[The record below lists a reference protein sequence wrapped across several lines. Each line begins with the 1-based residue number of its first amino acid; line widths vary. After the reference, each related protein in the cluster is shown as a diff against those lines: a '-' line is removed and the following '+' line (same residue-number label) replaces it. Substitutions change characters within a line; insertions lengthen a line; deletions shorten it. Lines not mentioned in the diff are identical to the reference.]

1 MEEYVMEIIR
11 RTSVFLILAQAV
23 VHFRPNPS
31 YEKYFKFLVGI
42 MTIVIFLIPILEFFQ
57 GGVREQYMACM
68 KVYTD
73 KLTELSGEEAELAMS
88 PSDTYLEQMGEEIKA
103 KLSDCAAEQGY
114 RIQKAEILGVSEQQ
128 EMADAYRIKIYMTS
142 KETEIIL
149 PEVEE
154 VRLGEERKRDTE
166 DRSKEMAFQAAFA
179 EVLGEVAA
187 WLEVEINE

>member
-1 MEEYVMEIIR
+1 
-11 RTSVFLILAQAV
+11 
-23 VHFRPNPS
+23 
-31 YEKYFKFLVGI
+31 
-42 MTIVIFLIPILEFFQ
+42 
-57 GGVREQYMACM
+57 
-68 KVYTD
+68 
-73 KLTELSGEEAELAMS
+73 MS

-128 EMADAYRIKIYMTS
+128 EMADAYRLKIYVTS

-154 VRLGEERKRDTE
+154 VRLGEERERDTE

-179 EVLGEVAA
+179 EVLGVEDGR
-187 WLEVEINE
+187 LEVEIIE

>member
-42 MTIVIFLIPILEFFQ
+42 MTIVIFLITILEIFQ

-68 KVYTD
+68 KVYTE

-128 EMADAYRIKIYMTS
+128 EMADAYRLKIYVTS

-154 VRLGEERKRDTE
+154 VRLGEERERDTE

-179 EVLGEVAA
+179 EVLGVEDGR
-187 WLEVEINE
+187 LEVEIIE